1 MDEAGGW
8 LMARVDLPGITLTVV
23 AATWSGQG
31 AARGMEWKLG
41 WFYEESERLR
51 SGNNIFIAD
60 RSERV
65 TNEALQYGE
74 TDETSEAFH

>member
-1 MDEAGGW
+1 VREVRG
-8 LMARVDLPGITLTVV
+8 ARY
-23 AATWSGQG
+23 
-31 AARGMEWKLG
+31 GMEIGVVLRR
-41 WFYEESERLR
+41 ESERLR

-74 TDETSEAFH
+74 TDEASAEALH